1 MYQNMQSS
9 HSEAE
14 LALII
19 ERNNSKSGMNTH
31 MKKNLTNFDLLE
43 F

>member
-14 LALII
+14 LALIV

-31 MKKNLTNFDLLE
+31 MKKKSNE